1 MWDRRET
8 PPEEPEVTPSS
19 NTPPATSLS
28 AWFLVR
34 SRGAKLRLI
43 AILLLAILLLA
54 GLAGAAIGASGVTT
68 ERLMALLPFIAPSPT
83 PTATRTPRPT
93 QTPTP
98 TFTSTPTSTPTITST
113 PTVISTPTVT
123 QTPTPTPV
131 PPTATRRAPTST
143 PRPTATFTPSID
155 FVVKTQRMLSLAE
168 NGGCMGN
175 HHIFIT
181 VVDKNG
187 SPLDG
192 VVLHGLWTGED
203 HVSGEKGPGRAEI
216 ILYKSGEQVRAVRD
230 VSGRTYTSETTRNL
244 DTREDQIP
252 IPDLIS
258 GGYCNDEADC
268 KDKIARNAMC
278 NYHHSYEVV
287 FQRTW

>member
-1 MWDRRET
+1 M
-8 PPEEPEVTPSS
+8 PPST
-19 NTPPATSLS
+19 TPPATSLS
-28 AWFLVR
+28 AWFWAR
-34 SRGAKLRLI
+34 SRGAQVRLV
-43 AILLLAILLLA
+43 AILLLVILLFA
-54 GLAGAAIGASGVTT
+54 GLVGSAIGASGLTNG
-68 ERLMALLPFIAPSPT
+68 RLLALLPFIAPSPT
-83 PTATRTPRPT
+83 PTATKTPRPT
-93 QTPTP
+93 RTPTP
-98 TFTSTPTSTPTITST
+98 TFTSTYTPT
-113 PTVISTPTVT
+113 PTVTSTPTVT

-131 PPTATRRAPTST
+131 PPTATRRPPTST

-155 FVVKTQRMLSLAE
+155 FVVKTQRMLSKTE
-168 NGGCMGN
+168 NGGCVGN

-192 VVLHGLWTGED
+192 VVLHGLWTKED

-216 ILYKSGEQVRAVRD
+216 ILYKSGEQVQVVRD

-268 KDKIARNAMC
+268 QDKVAHNAMC

>member
-1 MWDRRET
+1 VGDRPGAPT
-8 PPEEPEVTPSS
+8 EEPETPSTVQS
-19 NTPPATSLS
+19 ATSLR
-28 AWFLVR
+28 AWFRAR

-43 AILLLAILLLA
+43 ALLLLPILLFA
-54 GLAGAAIGASGVTT
+54 GLAGSAAGASGITA
-68 ERLMALLPFIAPSPT
+68 ERLLALLPFLSPTSTPT
-83 PTATRTPRPT
+83 PTATKTPRPT

-98 TFTSTPTSTPTITST
+98 TFTSTHTPTPTETSTPTVTPTSTPTS
-113 PTVISTPTVT
+113 
-123 QTPTPTPV
+123 V
-131 PPTATRRAPTST
+131 PPTATRRPPTST

-155 FVVKTQRMLSLAE
+155 FVIKTQRMLSLAE

-175 HHIFIT
+175 HHIFVT

-216 ILYKSGEQVRAVRD
+216 ILYQSGEQVRVVRD
-230 VSGRTYTSETTRNL
+230 VAGRTYTSETTRNL